1 VTKRFNLF
9 RREQWI
15 GIHTRLMQGQLLARK
30 VMGLYMLKD
39 TNVQRWARMRAC
51 VCVCVCKSNLFSVNE
66 ALTNVSTNA
75 CNI

>member
-1 VTKRFNLF
+1 MTKRYNLF

-39 TNVQRWARMRAC
+39 TNVQRWAPP
-51 VCVCVCKSNLFSVNE
+51 VCVRVCVHLDLLSANA
-66 ALTNVSTNA
+66 ALAKFTQVPVTL
-75 CNI
+75 